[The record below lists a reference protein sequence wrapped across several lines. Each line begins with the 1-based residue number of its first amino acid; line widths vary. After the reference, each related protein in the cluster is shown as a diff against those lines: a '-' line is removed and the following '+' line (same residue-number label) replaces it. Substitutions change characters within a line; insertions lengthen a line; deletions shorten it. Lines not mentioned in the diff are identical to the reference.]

1 MRLSPGLV
9 RPVSKAATSRRAITA
24 ELMDCRR
31 RLGRINRAMLP
42 PKKTI
47 TSNTL
52 SLPMLLDLL
61 KLRSPETYSGSRQH
75 YASRSQPSATKL
87 PGSPRVDRAW
97 QLLGVCLAFIVQG
110 IVIRRHD

>member
-1 MRLSPGLV
+1 
-9 RPVSKAATSRRAITA
+9 
-24 ELMDCRR
+24 
-31 RLGRINRAMLP
+31 MLP

-110 IVIRRHD
+110 IVIRRHDQS